1 MKLKQKILN
10 GFDKLHLKIYEQ
22 QLFMTLDKSLQGLF
36 PSEAFITQTLD
47 NLNMADKKYTFI
59 YNVNFL
65 PFHINDDDWL
75 AEYVMA
81 MTKFKRDLKDIKI
94 SFDGV
99 KKYIKTSA
107 KFNALRKEYENNLVR
122 AYIKKLLDENS
133 DDFFLSKKEKV
144 NFMKNRNLDQVFPE
158 KVAKVM
164 MAFGLSYGAIEEHI
178 ERNLDLWHHKTMH
191 KTFYNRIEQNNI
203 GKINREQRFNLSIDN
218 PVLWESFASKEL
230 KFFQLWMLEREKK
243 HYDQHKDTIDR
254 VGTATANM
262 KISSAQAYKL
272 SAEVRQAHTE
282 YNKVVNEVAREV
294 NHRQISDTQGKNI

>member
-94 SFDGV
+94 SFDSV
-99 KKYIKTSA
+99 KHYIKTSA

-122 AYIKKLLDENS
+122 AYIKKLLDENLP
-133 DDFFLSKKEKV
+133 DHQLLNDWVENPTAENLAQFLFQKIGAELAQ
-144 NFMKNRNLDQVFPE
+144 MNLT
-158 KVAKVM
+158 
-164 MAFGLSYGAIEEHI
+164 L
-178 ERNLDLWHHKTMH
+178 KTLE
-191 KTFYNRIEQNNI
+191 I
-203 GKINREQRFNLSIDN
+203 
-218 PVLWESFASKEL
+218 WESDNAAAIVE
-230 KFFQLWMLEREKK
+230 
-243 HYDQHKDTIDR
+243 
-254 VGTATANM
+254 G
-262 KISSAQAYKL
+262 
-272 SAEVRQAHTE
+272 
-282 YNKVVNEVAREV
+282 
-294 NHRQISDTQGKNI
+294 

>member
-1 MKLKQKILN
+1 M
-10 GFDKLHLKIYEQ
+10 
-22 QLFMTLDKSLQGLF
+22 
-36 PSEAFITQTLD
+36 
-47 NLNMADKKYTFI
+47 
-59 YNVNFL
+59 

-75 AEYVMA
+75 AEYVME

-94 SFDGV
+94 SFDSV
-99 KKYIKTSA
+99 KHYIKTSA

-164 MAFGLSYGAIEEHI
+164 MVFGLSYGATEEHI

-191 KTFYNRIEQNNI
+191 QTFYNRIEQNNI
-203 GKINREQRFNLSIDN
+203 GKINREQRLNLSIDN

-262 KISSAQAYKL
+262 KISAAQAYKL